1 MMIGAGLSF
10 LLVVVYVGFLITRG
24 EPFVMHFVRTA
35 ETETI
40 EVHHPK
46 HPQPVRFVFTPQGP
60 PLNQTIIAD
69 HSVRELPF
77 GKKVFIDVTMKPGLV
92 CLTHQGIELNIRS
105 FGIYVGPDLPDE
117 DPLKKPATRHKWGNA
132 LELDFRKPTSD
143 AGSDNTNSVGNGN
156 STAPTPSP

>member
-1 MMIGAGLSF
+1 MIGAGLAF
-10 LLVVVYVGFLITRG
+10 LLVVVYGGFFMTRG

-46 HPQPVRFVFTPQGP
+46 HPHAVRFVFTPQGP

-92 CLTHQGIELNIRS
+92 RLTHQGIDLYVSSSFISEGREQLGDESGSKPPNI
-105 FGIYVGPDLPDE
+105 
-117 DPLKKPATRHKWGNA
+117 HKWGKA
-132 LELDFRKPTSD
+132 LELDFRTPANDTGRTDVNPFANEK
-143 AGSDNTNSVGNGN
+143 
-156 STAPTPSP
+156 STVPAPSP